1 MVLFVLILY
10 SRQMTED
17 SFTWCNFNDLEIPTW
32 FLVCSLYLFLNG
44 YMVEMG
50 WMGCSDYFDIRYNL
64 FYSCS
69 SDIDECA
76 WMGSR
81 WPWTNRTVLRQTKFS
96 QSIFNELISESYYSH
111 KAHFLVYSS
120 IQTFPTGPN
129 PKQLFSSSIN
139 GNNFQSY
146 SNYSIIRNLFWITF
160 TTSMESEAVP
170 VCVYSLDMNE
180 TRLANE

>member
-32 FLVCSLYLFLNG
+32 FLLLALCIYFWMDIWLKWGEWDAVIILISDTICFILVALISMNVFEWEVGDPGQTELY
-44 YMVEMG
+44 
-50 WMGCSDYFDIRYNL
+50 WDKPNL
-64 FYSCS
+64 
-69 SDIDECA
+69 A
-76 WMGSR
+76 
-81 WPWTNRTVLRQTKFS
+81 NQ
-96 QSIFNELISESYYSH
+96 LISESYYSP
-111 KAHFLVYSS
+111 KTHFLVYWS

-139 GNNFQSY
+139 GNNFQFY
-146 SNYSIIRNLFWITF
+146 SDYSIIRNLSWITF